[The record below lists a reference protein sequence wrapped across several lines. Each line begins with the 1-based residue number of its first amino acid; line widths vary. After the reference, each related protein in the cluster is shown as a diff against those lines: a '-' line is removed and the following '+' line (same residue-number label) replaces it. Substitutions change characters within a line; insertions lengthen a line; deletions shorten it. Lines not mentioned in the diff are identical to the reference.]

1 MYAFNTAMA
10 VQELTRMSSSVRTGT
25 SVVSSRSKFFAE
37 KLIVEQCTRMSISE
51 RAWMPVVFRN
61 NEFAVRKL
69 MSKN

>member
-37 KLIVEQCTRMSISE
+37 KLIVEQRTRMYN
-51 RAWMPVVFRN
+51 A
-61 NEFAVRKL
+61 
-69 MSKN
+69 